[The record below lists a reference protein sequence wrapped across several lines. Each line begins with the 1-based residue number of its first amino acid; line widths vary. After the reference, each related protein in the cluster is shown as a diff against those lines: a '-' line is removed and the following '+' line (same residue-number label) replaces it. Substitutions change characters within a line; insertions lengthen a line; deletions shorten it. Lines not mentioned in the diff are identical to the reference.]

1 MDNSNNAV
9 YTIGICKEMCP
20 SSEAR
25 LREKQGLLHILEVVP
40 GTEHHKN
47 PKADLKRVVKE
58 FTRSAAGKSFLI
70 TENLRPPDVLLKTI
84 NYLLDEVISN
94 NEKVPWMV
102 KYDFILDRLR
112 AVRQDMV
119 IQNVSR
125 PHQIVILQPIIRFL
139 TYSSYRCCEEAINTF
154 DPHINNTHLQECL
167 KRLLC
172 TYDYFDNLEKSSKQ
186 EISSDFL
193 VESRP
198 YFESLYLIF
207 NLGDVN
213 ALNRYLNLPPQWSS
227 LVKTSMRICLN
238 YVNRNISKV
247 IKLFKQLPLSLQM
260 IAFLHMPEIRRI
272 TLKIMSSA
280 YHSKNLTFP
289 LDVLSDMLLYNCV
302 DELIKD
308 CNYYGLKIQ
317 QDGVHFMKSDFLE
330 DKAKVKPRRSEEID
344 KTLKDTDISMF
355 LLYGDH

>member
-1 MDNSNNAV
+1 MDNSNNEV
-9 YTIGICKEMCP
+9 YTIGTCKEMCP
-20 SSEAR
+20 FREAR
-25 LREKQGLLHILEVVP
+25 LRERQGLLHILEVVP
-40 GTEHHKN
+40 GTENNKN
-47 PKADLKRVVKE
+47 PKADVKRVVKE

-70 TENLRPPDVLLKTI
+70 SGNLRPPDVLLKTI

-94 NEKVPWMV
+94 KEVPWMV

-139 TYSSYRCCEEAINTF
+139 TYSSYRCCEEAINTY

-186 EISSDFL
+186 EISNNFL

-207 NLGDVN
+207 NMGDVS
-213 ALNRYLNLPPQWSS
+213 ALNRYLNLPPQWRTS

-247 IKLFKQLPLSLQM
+247 IKLSKQLPLSLQM
-260 IAFLHMPEIRRI
+260 IAFLHLPEIRRI

-280 YHSKNLTFP
+280 YHSKNLRFP
-289 LDVLSDMLLYNCV
+289 LDVLSDMLLYNSV
-302 DELIKD
+302 NELIKD
-308 CNYYGLKIQ
+308 CNYYGLKTEQ
-317 QDGVHFMKSDFLE
+317 GGVHFMKCDFLE
-330 DKAKVKPRRSEEID
+330 DKVKMKPRRSKEID
-344 KTLKDTDISMF
+344 KTLEDTDISMF
-355 LLYGDH
+355 LLYGDN

>member
-1 MDNSNNAV
+1 MDNSNNEV

-84 NYLLDEVISN
+84 NYLLDE
-94 NEKVPWMV
+94 
-102 KYDFILDRLR
+102 
-112 AVRQDMV
+112 
-119 IQNVSR
+119 
-125 PHQIVILQPIIRFL
+125 
-139 TYSSYRCCEEAINTF
+139 CCEEAINTF

-198 YFESLYLIF
+198 YFESL
-207 NLGDVN
+207 
-213 ALNRYLNLPPQWSS
+213 SS

-260 IAFLHMPEIRRI
+260 IAFLHLPEIRRT
-272 TLKIMSSA
+272 TLKIMASA

-302 DELIKD
+302 DELIRD

-317 QDGVHFMKSDFLE
+317 QNGVQFMKTDFLE